1 MHFCVFLML
10 RLIAAGAFF
19 SFFTGPVTRIG
30 GRKLVMILGG
40 ASFCVGAILCA
51 FAQDLA
57 MLIIGRVCLGAG
69 VGFANQVH
77 HTVATSWSSLHGLA
91 CFKLCSM
98 CSLVDH
104 CQANTMFHLNQCC
117 QVSHSF
123 QSFQCHE
130 HVSQNEQLLHMHIS
144 LL

>member
-1 MHFCVFLML
+1 MSPVSCLFSEQNAEQN
-10 RLIAAGAFF
+10 AAGAFF

-69 VGFANQVH
+69 VGFANQVCIQH
-77 HTVATSWSSLHGLA
+77 
-91 CFKLCSM
+91 
-98 CSLVDH
+98 
-104 CQANTMFHLNQCC
+104 
-117 QVSHSF
+117 
-123 QSFQCHE
+123 
-130 HVSQNEQLLHMHIS
+130 
-144 LL
+144 

>member
-1 MHFCVFLML
+1 VTVAPGKHNQCF
-10 RLIAAGAFF
+10 AAGAFF

-69 VGFANQVH
+69 VGFANQVCI
-77 HTVATSWSSLHGLA
+77 TS
-91 CFKLCSM
+91 LC
-98 CSLVDH
+98 
-104 CQANTMFHLNQCC
+104 
-117 QVSHSF
+117 
-123 QSFQCHE
+123 
-130 HVSQNEQLLHMHIS
+130 I
-144 LL
+144 